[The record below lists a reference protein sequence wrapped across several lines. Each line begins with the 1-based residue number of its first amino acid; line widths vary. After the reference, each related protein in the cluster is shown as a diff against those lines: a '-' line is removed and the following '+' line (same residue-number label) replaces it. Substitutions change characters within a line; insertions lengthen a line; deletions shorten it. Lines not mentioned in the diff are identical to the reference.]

1 MGPRSI
7 PPNVSNAPA
16 GRVDTLAPAIRLQP
30 VVAEPS
36 IKLVDKTV
44 SEHSGPR
51 GSPRDTDLLEAHRR
65 RDYSAVLDGLMQR
78 YRQKVVNLA
87 FSIMREPALAQDM
100 AQLAFLKLW
109 QALPQF
115 DGRAALSTWLYT
127 IARNTCLSE
136 LRSRRGKFESLE
148 AGIGD
153 VVDDAT
159 GHETIGAAE
168 AEYDVAQLLDELAEP
183 YRRVVVLFYLEE
195 RSCESVAQLLG
206 MPEGTVKSLLFRA
219 RTQLAARAR
228 AFDANPHLG
237 AANGS

>member
-1 MGPRSI
+1 M
-7 PPNVSNAPA
+7 
-16 GRVDTLAPAIRLQP
+16 GRVDTPAAAIRLQP
-30 VVAEPS
+30 VVADRS

-44 SEHSGPR
+44 SEPSGPR
-51 GSPRDTDLLEAHRR
+51 GSPRDTDLLEAQQRG
-65 RDYSAVLDGLMQR
+65 DYSAVLDGLMQR

-87 FSIMREPALAQDM
+87 FSIVREPSLAQDM

-136 LRSRRGKFESLE
+136 LRSRGRTESLDP
-148 AGIGD
+148 GIGD
-153 VVDDAT
+153 VWDEVT
-159 GHETIGAAE
+159 GHQTIGAAE
-168 AEYDVAQLLDELAEP
+168 AEYDVAQLLDELAAP

-195 RSCESVAQLLG
+195 RSCESVAHLLG

-219 RTQLAARAR
+219 RAQLAARAR
-228 AFDANPHLG
+228 AFDANRQLG
-237 AANGS
+237 AANGN

>member
-1 MGPRSI
+1 
-7 PPNVSNAPA
+7 
-16 GRVDTLAPAIRLQP
+16 LQP
-30 VVAEPS
+30 VVAAPS
-36 IKLVDKTV
+36 IKLVDKAV

-51 GSPRDTDLLEAHRR
+51 VSPRDTDLLEAQRR
-65 RDYSAVLDGLMQR
+65 REYSAVLDGLMQR

-87 FSIMREPALAQDM
+87 FSIVREPALAQDM

-136 LRSRRGKFESLE
+136 LRSRGRTESLD

-153 VVDDAT
+153 VCDETT
-159 GHETIGAAE
+159 GHETIAGAE
-168 AEYDVAQLLDELAEP
+168 AEYDVAQLLNELAEP

-206 MPEGTVKSLLFRA
+206 MREGTVKSLLFRA
-219 RTQLAARAR
+219 RAQLAAKAR
-228 AFDANPHLG
+228 AFDANEHLG
-237 AANGS
+237 AVNGN